1 MSKVGVTGASGFIGG
16 ALVPR
21 LAAEGHDLVLIDD
34 HSGPLRIEHA
44 AWPVHDLDFASPES
58 LRLLSD
64 CDVVLHLGAVS
75 GVMACAE
82 DPVGSGRVN
91 LDGTRRLAESART
104 HRIPLV
110 FASSFAVVGSP
121 ARLPV
126 TEDTPARPTH
136 EYARQKADGEQIVF
150 GSDEGRTA
158 PSVVIRM
165 SNVYGSYTANDRTI
179 GKGNV
184 INLFARQATE
194 GRLRVN
200 APGTQR
206 RNFIHI
212 QDVLAHWLVTTRFV
226 VEHREPRTY
235 MFNCAGDEAY
245 SVLEIADKFV
255 RIAHELHPERPT
267 LRVDVVPN
275 PRAAVELI
283 DPEFSVVRERTERLL
298 KLPILHR
305 VDDTIRELLRSP
317 PPA

>member
-21 LAAEGHDLVLIDD
+21 LAAEGHELVLIDD
-34 HSGPLRIEHA
+34 HSGPLRVEHA
-44 AWPVHDLDFASPES
+44 AWPVEDLDFSSSES
-58 LRLLSD
+58 LRRLSD

-75 GVMACAE
+75 GVMACAN

-91 LDGTRRLAESART
+91 LDGTRRLAEATRA

-150 GSDEGRTA
+150 GSDDGRTA
-158 PSVVIRM
+158 AAVVIRM
-165 SNVYGSYTANDRTI
+165 SNVYGSYTANDKTI

-184 INLFARQATE
+184 INLFARQALE
-194 GRLRVN
+194 GRLQVN

-212 QDVLAHWLVTTRFV
+212 QDVLAHWLSTTRYVRDHPGPKTF
-226 VEHREPRTY
+226 

-245 SVLEIADKFV
+245 SVLEVADKFV
-255 RIAHELHPERPT
+255 RIWKELHPDAPG
-267 LRVDVVPN
+267 LRVEVVPN
-275 PRAAVELI
+275 PRAAIELI
-283 DPEFSVVRERTERLL
+283 DPEFSVARERTAR
-298 KLPILHR
+298 ILGLGIRHR
-305 VDDTIRELLRSP
+305 VDDTIRELLRAA
-317 PPA
+317 PAA

>member
-34 HSGPLRIEHA
+34 HSGPLRVEHA

-58 LRLLSD
+58 LGLLAG

-91 LDGTRRLAESART
+91 LDGTRRLAEAARA
-104 HRIPLV
+104 HRIPVV

-121 ARLPV
+121 VHLPV
-126 TEDTPARPTH
+126 TEETPARPTH
-136 EYARQKADGEQIVF
+136 EYARQKADGERIVF
-150 GSDEGRTA
+150 GSDGGRTA
-158 PSVVIRM
+158 PAVVIRM
-165 SNVYGSYTANDRTI
+165 SNVYGSYSANARSI

-184 INLFARQATE
+184 INLFARQASE

-200 APGTQR
+200 SPGTQR

-212 QDVLAHWLVTTRFV
+212 QDVLAHWLSTTQFV
-226 VEHREPRTY
+226 AEHREPKTFL
-235 MFNCAGDEAY
+235 FNCAGDEAY

-255 RIAHELHPERPT
+255 HISQELHPDRPA
-267 LRVDVVPN
+267 LRVDIVPN
-275 PRAAVELI
+275 PRAAIELI
-283 DPEFSVVRERTERLL
+283 DPEFSVARERTARLL
-298 KLPILHR
+298 DLPIRHR
-305 VDDTIRELLRSP
+305 VDDTIRELLRAT
-317 PPA
+317 PAA

>member
-21 LAAEGHDLVLIDD
+21 LAAEGHELVLIDD
-34 HSGPLRIEHA
+34 HSGPVRVEYA
-44 AWPVHDLDFASPES
+44 TWPVRELDFSSPES
-58 LRLLSD
+58 LGLLSD

-91 LDGTRRLAESART
+91 LGGTQRLVDAARSR
-104 HRIPLV
+104 RIPVV

-121 ARLPV
+121 SHLPV
-126 TEDTPARPTH
+126 TEETPARPTH
-136 EYARQKADGEQIVF
+136 EYARQKAEGEVIVF
-150 GSDEGRTA
+150 GPDEGRTA
-158 PSVVIRM
+158 PAAVIRM
-165 SNVYGSYTANDRTI
+165 SNVYGSYSANGTTV

-184 INLFARQATE
+184 INLFARQAS
-194 GRLRVN
+194 GGVLHVN

-212 QDVLAHWLVTTRFV
+212 DDVLAHWLATTRFV
-226 VEHREPRTY
+226 RDHPEPTTY

-245 SVLEIADKFV
+245 SVLEISDKFV
-255 RIAHELHPERPT
+255 RIANELRPT
-267 LRVDVVPN
+267 APRLRVEVVPN

-283 DPEFSVVRERTERLL
+283 DPEFSVSRERTARVLGL
-298 KLPILHR
+298 AIRHR
-305 VDDTIRELLRSP
+305 VDDTIRELLRAAP
-317 PPA
+317 KA